1 MYKCIYIFF
10 LNQKKNINDCGIN
23 AKDIIQQ
30 KMKYTKR
37 NVKNSKFWGW
47 FLFYHKTVRKD
58 KANKRME
65 ATDGSHQLDNKKK
78 IHFLQRFS

>member
-1 MYKCIYIFF
+1 
-10 LNQKKNINDCGIN
+10 
-23 AKDIIQQ
+23 
-30 KMKYTKR
+30 MKYTKR
-37 NVKNSKFWGW
+37 NVKNSKFCGW

-78 IHFLQRFS
+78 NPFFTEV